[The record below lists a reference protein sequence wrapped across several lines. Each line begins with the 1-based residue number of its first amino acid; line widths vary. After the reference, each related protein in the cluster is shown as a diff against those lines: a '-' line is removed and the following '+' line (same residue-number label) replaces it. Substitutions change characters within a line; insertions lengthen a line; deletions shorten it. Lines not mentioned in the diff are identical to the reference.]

1 MICPSNRPGKTLRIV
16 FVASE
21 SHRSSYAVDFNRSGA
36 FTDYR
41 MKESLRYYGISKL
54 LLRPK
59 QDGPEGGDARVVNV
73 SSHLHDR
80 VNYTDLF
87 NRSKGYNSW
96 NSYAL

>member
-59 QDGPEGGDARVVNV
+59 QDGRKVGMHGWSTFLPTCTTG
-73 SSHLHDR
+73 
-80 VNYTDLF
+80 
-87 NRSKGYNSW
+87 
-96 NSYAL
+96 